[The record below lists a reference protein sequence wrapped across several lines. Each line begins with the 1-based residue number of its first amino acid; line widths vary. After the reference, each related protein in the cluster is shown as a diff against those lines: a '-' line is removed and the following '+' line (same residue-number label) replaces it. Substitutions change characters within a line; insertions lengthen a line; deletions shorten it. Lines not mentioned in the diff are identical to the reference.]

1 LLKRVLSTVVAGA
14 LGGGLACGAYIVF
27 FLQGGLHAYLEKR
40 TDFKQL
46 YLYDVGEKFID
57 INYRDLDGKAVL
69 LSQYPHDVTL
79 INFFVSSSGSSDG
92 EAPRLERISEKYRER
107 GLLVVAIDVNESRD
121 AALAFRQKHHLN
133 FPVVMVADRV
143 EGGSVI
149 PFNLV
154 IDQRGVVR
162 FSGSGDRPND
172 IENVIDDLLR
182 GAPASKN
189 GL

>member
-1 LLKRVLSTVVAGA
+1 LVKRVLGTLVTGV
-14 LGGGLACGAYIVF
+14 LGGGLAYGAYIVF
-27 FLQGGLHAYLEKR
+27 FLQGGLNAYLEKR
-40 TDFKQL
+40 TDFHQL
-46 YLYDVGEKFID
+46 YVYNVGEKFID

-79 INFFVSSSGSSDG
+79 INFFVSTSGSSDA

-107 GLLVVAIDVNESRD
+107 GLLVVAIDVNEPRN
-121 AALAFRQKHHLN
+121 AASAFRQKHHLN
-133 FPVVMVADRV
+133 FPVMMVADRV
-143 EGGSVI
+143 EGGSII

-182 GAPASKN
+182 IAPANKN

>member
-1 LLKRVLSTVVAGA
+1 VVKRVLGTLVTGV
-14 LGGGLACGAYIVF
+14 LGGGLACGAYIIF

-46 YLYDVGEKFID
+46 YQYDVGEKFID
-57 INYRDLDGKAVL
+57 INYRDLDGKSIL

-79 INFFVSSSGSSDG
+79 INFFVSSSGSSDA
-92 EAPRLERISEKYRER
+92 EAPRLERLSEKYRER
-107 GLLVVAIDVNESRD
+107 GLLVVAIDVNESRN

-133 FPVVMVADRV
+133 FPVVMVAERV

-149 PFNLV
+149 PFNLI
-154 IDQRGVVR
+154 IDQKGVVR

-182 GAPASKN
+182 GAPANKN